1 MMKRKLYLLCFTSL
15 ATVSEAIRCW
25 QCASTS
31 GKVCPYEAK
40 PFLSSAH
47 DACITW
53 RHGNGSILLQNLV
66 SSQNECTDERVAF
79 WSKFVDLYYKTYGGS
94 VSCCYSDNC
103 NDGRNFPRFPPP
115 RVSPALSSNIFSG
128 TRAPVS
134 SLPNPSFSPSSGG
147 SNLNNVESWPKVY
160 NERNGNCE
168 LYYEKIK
175 SDEWVPDTLVPLA
188 FDRASEAKVGVFYTK
203 FSENQG
209 TNDYV
214 TVRILNKAKQNLTM
228 YSVHLY
234 RSDKV
239 SIHIS
244 KLEASRNGGEFTR
257 QDGSKA
263 SETAVLDLDNST
275 YQGFWISV
283 RNGIEVSVGR
293 IGDKLIDSIANYTD
307 VIREGPDEPYYF
319 GLTTPET
326 TSAFFGVN
334 CDMPGLHFDD
344 TCVSDDDCA
353 DFPETACHTEP
364 VNKGLDPGI
373 RRLPF
378 DKWKEGDTLL
388 KSCWCKEG
396 HIRIPQSE
404 GCYDPIRKVVT
415 LQDACFADYH
425 CNDLPNT
432 ICSTDMLM
440 PLYNMSCQCIPGNK
454 PFEKD
459 PRTGLVEGCA
469 PLTNKDKSSIDGCS
483 RRFTIKD
490 KAEWVPETVFPMS
503 QDTSAFFV
511 TLGSLDDIGNREDD
525 TAVIRLLDEKKDKQK
540 MYSIKIFREEGKIAL
555 YESKITRS
563 FFFSSEN
570 DREVSKSNDL
580 QTIRKLELGFVGFW
594 VQYKYEAG
602 YGGQISVGLSGS
614 PLIPDY
620 AILKWTDTGSTAL
633 QAIKYIGFTN
643 GARQHS
649 IDYGAN
655 CVLLQTQYGA
665 IPPSYTQEYP
675 QKLYQSSYQY
685 PTKDAYSRNSA
696 NSQVLQQSPKRNP
709 WDFLNLQSPKPAGK
723 QVTERA
729 PRPWSDQR
737 VIEPVLKSPYLTKL
751 NRLLPTFLEDENA
764 ASKLEDLLHNRIV

>member
-1 MMKRKLYLLCFTSL
+1 MITASR
-15 ATVSEAIRCW
+15 AIQCW

-66 SSQNECTDERVAF
+66 VSQNECTDERVAF

-103 NDGRNFPRFPPP
+103 NDGRSFPRFPPP
-115 RVSPALSSNIFSG
+115 RVSPALSSNIFSV

-134 SLPNPSFSPSSGG
+134 SFPNPSFLPNGG

-168 LYYEKIK
+168 HYYEKK
-175 SDEWVPDTLVPLA
+175 NSDEWVPDTLVPLA

-203 FSENQG
+203 FSEKLGN
-209 TNDYV
+209 NDHV

-228 YSVHLY
+228 YSVNVY
-234 RSDKV
+234 RADKV

-244 KLEASRNGGEFTR
+244 KLEPSRSGGEFTQ
-257 QDGSKA
+257 QDGNKA
-263 SETAVLDLDNST
+263 SESAVLDLDNST
-275 YQGFWISV
+275 YKGFWISV

-293 IGDKLIDSIANYTD
+293 IGDKIIDSIANYTD
-307 VIREGPDEPYYF
+307 VIREGPDDPYYF

-326 TSAFFGVN
+326 TSAYFGVN

-344 TCVSDDDCA
+344 TCVTDDDCV
-353 DFPETACHTEP
+353 DFPNTVCHAEP
-364 VNKGLDPGI
+364 VNTGLDPGI

-378 DKWKEGDTLL
+378 EKWKDGDTLL

-432 ICSTDMLM
+432 ICSMDMLM

-483 RRFTIKD
+483 RRFMIKD

-503 QDTSAFFV
+503 GDTMAFFV
-511 TLGSLDDIGNREDD
+511 TLGSLNDIGNREDD
-525 TAVIRLLDEKKDKQK
+525 TAVIRLLDAKKDKQK
-540 MYSIKIFREEGKIAL
+540 MYSIKIFREDGKIAL

-580 QTIRKLELGFVGFW
+580 QTIRKLEQGFVGFW
-594 VQYKYEAG
+594 VQYRYEAG
-602 YGGQISVGLSGS
+602 NGGQISVGLSGS
-614 PLIPDY
+614 PLSSDF
-620 AILKWTDTGSTAL
+620 AILKWTDTTSTVL
-633 QAIKYIGFTN
+633 PAITYIGFTN
-643 GARQHS
+643 GARQQS
-649 IDYGAN
+649 IDYGAS

-665 IPPSYTQEYP
+665 GLSPYAQGYP
-675 QKLYQSSYQY
+675 QQSYQSSYPY
-685 PTKDAYSRNSA
+685 ISKDAYSPNT
-696 NSQVLQQSPKRNP
+696 QVVQQTP
-709 WDFLNLQSPKPAGK
+709 WDFLNLKSAEPVGR
-723 QVTERA
+723 QVTE
-729 PRPWSDQR
+729 PVQRPWSEQR
-737 VIEPVLKSPYLTKL
+737 VIEPVLKSQYLTKL
-751 NRLLPTFLEDENA
+751 NRLLPTFMEDLQDESV
-764 ASKLEDLLHNRIV
+764 ASKLEELLHNRIV

>member
-1 MMKRKLYLLCFTSL
+1 MKRKLYFLYLSSIL
-15 ATVSEAIRCW
+15 STVHGIHCW

-31 GKVCPYEAK
+31 GKVCPYQAK
-40 PFLSSAH
+40 PVLSSGH
-47 DACITW
+47 DACIVW

-66 SSQNECTDERVAF
+66 VSQNECTEDRVSF

-94 VSCCYSDNC
+94 VSCCYTDNC
-103 NDGRNFPRFPPP
+103 NDGRNFPRLPPP
-115 RVSPALSSNIFSG
+115 RVSPVLSSSIFSG

-134 SLPNPSFSPSSGG
+134 ALPNPAFLPTSGSS
-147 SNLNNVESWPKVY
+147 LNNVESWPKPH
-160 NERNGNCE
+160 NKRNGNCE
-168 LYYEKIK
+168 LYYEKVK

-188 FDRASEAKVGVFYTK
+188 FDRASEAKVGVFFTK
-203 FSENQG
+203 FSEELG
-209 TNDYV
+209 SNDYV
-214 TVRILNKAKQNLTM
+214 TVRILNKAKQNLSM
-228 YSVHLY
+228 YSVNLY
-234 RSDKV
+234 RADRV

-244 KLEASRNGGEFTR
+244 RLEPPRNGGDYTR
-257 QDGSKA
+257 QEGSKE
-263 SETAVLDLDNST
+263 SENAVLDLDNST
-275 YQGFWISV
+275 YKGFWISV
-283 RNGIEVSVGR
+283 RNGIEISVGR

-307 VIREGPDEPYYF
+307 VIREGPDAPYYF

-334 CDMPGLHFDD
+334 CDMPGLHFED
-344 TCVSDDDCA
+344 TCVTDDDCV
-353 DFPETACHTEP
+353 DFPNTVCMAEP

-378 DKWKEGDTLL
+378 EKWKEGDTLL

-432 ICSTDMLM
+432 ICSQDMLM

-469 PLTNKDKSSIDGCS
+469 PLTNKDKTSIDGCS

-503 QDTSAFFV
+503 QDTFAFFV
-511 TLGSLDDIGNREDD
+511 TLGSPDDVGNREDD

-540 MYSIKIFREEGKIAL
+540 MYSIKIYREEGKIAL

-563 FFFSSEN
+563 FFFENEN
-570 DREVSKSNDL
+570 DREVAQSNDL
-580 QTIRKLELGFVGFW
+580 QTFRKLELGYVGFW
-594 VQYKYEAG
+594 VQYKYEEG

-614 PLIPDY
+614 PLSSDY
-620 AILKWTDTGSTAL
+620 AILKWTDTGTTAL
-633 QAIKYIGFTN
+633 PTIKYIGFTN

-655 CVLLQTQYGA
+655 CVLLKTNYGVNPA
-665 IPPSYTQEYP
+665 YYNQGYQQP
-675 QKLYQSSYQY
+675 LYQPPY
-685 PTKDAYSRNSA
+685 PHTTKATYNT
-696 NSQVLQQSPKRNP
+696 NPQVVQQSPQINP
-709 WDFLNLQSPKPAGK
+709 WDLLTYPAPGPVRKTVSK
-723 QVTERA
+723 QA
-729 PRPWSDQR
+729 ASPWSQQR
-737 VIEPVLKSPYLTKL
+737 VIQPVLKSQYLTKL
-751 NRLLPTFLEDENA
+751 HRLLPTFLEEGES